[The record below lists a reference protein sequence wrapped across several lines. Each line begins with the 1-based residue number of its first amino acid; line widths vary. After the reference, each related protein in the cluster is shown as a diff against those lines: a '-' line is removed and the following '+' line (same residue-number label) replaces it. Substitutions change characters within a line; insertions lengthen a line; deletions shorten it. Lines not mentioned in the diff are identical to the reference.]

1 MIESNDPEIKI
12 DELIQKIVEQVGKS
26 QVNSHLASLQ
36 SNLDISKLKLSISYI
51 ESFIENAESRSI
63 ARTKWPD
70 KLNLFPFNLSGK
82 LQKIILKIMNFLF
95 KDQRE
100 INFSIIN
107 SLKESV
113 ALNHQLVEHIATLKT
128 QVDNNIQGLDERL
141 IAMDDR
147 FPGLDERLVAMN
159 NSIQG
164 LDERLIAMDNRFP
177 GLDERLIAMD
187 NRFPGLDE
195 RLVTLDNSIQQ
206 LNRRLIAVEN
216 RFQGVDERLVTL
228 DNSIQRIDDSI
239 NAIHT
244 LITNWLTGI
253 QERLDN
259 LNSLLQEIDEHKN
272 IVDTRIEKMGE
283 HLITTDNRLITANTH
298 LQEINERYIKNDSYL
313 KNDLMQ
319 QKRLITV
326 FLEEARKRLPEPFSQ
341 KQLQTL
347 LHEDMHF
354 LDAFYVAFEE
364 QFRGSREEIL
374 DRLKIYLPLIEQANI
389 GTPESPILDVGCGR
403 GEWLELLQKS
413 GYTAKGLDI
422 NKVMVE
428 QSRSRGFEV
437 IEADLMV
444 YVQSLP
450 DSSLGMITGFHII
463 EHLTFTKLMKFFSEV
478 VRVLKPGGLAIF
490 ETPNPQNVLVGSCN
504 FYFDPT
510 HHNPLPSSMIKFIL
524 ETQGLHQ
531 VKVMDLHPYPE
542 SYKVSGSEVAE
553 RFNDY
558 FYGAQDYAVVGYKL

>member
-1 MIESNDPEIKI
+1 MIESNYPETNI
-12 DELIQKIVEQVGKS
+12 DELIRKDVEHISKNQPHS
-26 QVNSHLASLQ
+26 QLVNSQ
-36 SNLDISKLKLSISYI
+36 SNLDTSKLKLSISYI
-51 ESFIENAESRSI
+51 ETFIENAESRSI
-63 ARTKWPD
+63 NRTKWPD
-70 KLNLFPFNLSGK
+70 KLNLFPFNLSAK
-82 LQKIILKIMNFLF
+82 LQKLILKIMNFIF

-128 QVDNNIQGLDERL
+128 QEDNNIQ
-141 IAMDDR
+141 
-147 FPGLDERLVAMN
+147 GLDERLVAMN

-177 GLDERLIAMD
+177 ALDERLIAMD
-187 NRFPGLDE
+187 NRLPELDE

-206 LNRRLIAVEN
+206 LDRRFIAVEN

-228 DNSIQRIDDSI
+228 DNSIQGIDDSL

-253 QERLDN
+253 QERLDT
-259 LNSLLQEIDEHKN
+259 LNRLVQEIDEHKN
-272 IVDTRIEKMGE
+272 VVDARIERMGNQ
-283 HLITTDNRLITANTH
+283 LITTDNCIVTANVRI
-298 LQEINERYIKNDSYL
+298 QETNEHYIRNDSYL

-326 FLEEARKRLPEPFSQ
+326 FLEDARKCLPEPFSQ
-341 KQLQTL
+341 KELETFVN
-347 LHEDMHF
+347 EDMHF

-374 DRLKIYLPLIEQANI
+374 DRLKVYLPLIEQVKI
-389 GTPESPILDVGCGR
+389 GTHESPILDVGCGR
-403 GEWLELLQKS
+403 GEWLELLQES
-413 GYTAKGLDI
+413 GYTARGLDI

-437 IEADLMV
+437 IEADVMV

-450 DSSLGMITGFHII
+450 DSSLGMVTGFHII

-510 HHNPLPSSMIKFIL
+510 HRNPLPSSMIKFIL

-531 VKVMDLHPYPE
+531 VKIINLHPYPE

>member
-1 MIESNDPEIKI
+1 M
-12 DELIQKIVEQVGKS
+12 
-26 QVNSHLASLQ
+26 
-36 SNLDISKLKLSISYI
+36 
-51 ESFIENAESRSI
+51 
-63 ARTKWPD
+63 
-70 KLNLFPFNLSGK
+70 
-82 LQKIILKIMNFLF
+82 
-95 KDQRE
+95 
-100 INFSIIN
+100 
-107 SLKESV
+107 
-113 ALNHQLVEHIATLKT
+113 
-128 QVDNNIQGLDERL
+128 QGLDKRL

-164 LDERLIAMDNRFP
+164 LDERLIAMDNRLP
-177 GLDERLIAMD
+177 E
-187 NRFPGLDE
+187 LDE

-206 LNRRLIAVEN
+206 LDRRLIAVEN
-216 RFQGVDERLVTL
+216 RFQGLDERLVTL
-228 DNSIQRIDDSI
+228 DNSIQGIDDSL

-244 LITNWLTGI
+244 LITNWLTDI
-253 QERLDN
+253 QERLDT
-259 LNSLLQEIDEHKN
+259 LNRLVQEIDEHKN
-272 IVDTRIEKMGE
+272 IVDARIEKMGDQ
-283 HLITTDNRLITANTH
+283 LITTDNRIITANARIH
-298 LQEINERYIKNDSYL
+298 EINEHYIRNDSYL

-326 FLEEARKRLPEPFSQ
+326 FLEDARKRLPEPFSQ
-341 KQLQTL
+341 KELEIFVN
-347 LHEDMHF
+347 EDMHF
-354 LDAFYVAFEE
+354 LDAFYAAFEE

-374 DRLKIYLPLIEQANI
+374 DRLKVYLPLIEQAKI
-389 GTPESPILDVGCGR
+389 GTHESPILDVGCGR
-403 GEWLELLQKS
+403 GEWLELLQES
-413 GYTAKGLDI
+413 GYTARGLDI

-437 IEADLMV
+437 IEADVIV

-531 VKVMDLHPYPE
+531 VKILNLHPYPE
-542 SYKVSGSEVAE
+542 TYKLSGSEVAE

>member
-1 MIESNDPEIKI
+1 MIESNYPETNI
-12 DELIQKIVEQVGKS
+12 DELIHKDIEHISKNQAHS
-26 QVNSHLASLQ
+26 QLLDSQSHLDT
-36 SNLDISKLKLSISYI
+36 SNLKLSISYI
-51 ESFIENAESRSI
+51 ESFLENAESRSI

-70 KLNLFPFNLSGK
+70 KLNLFPFNLSGN
-82 LQKIILKIMNFLF
+82 LQKIILKIMNFIF

-100 INFSIIN
+100 INFNIIN

-128 QVDNNIQGLDERL
+128 QVDNNIQK
-141 IAMDDR
+141 
-147 FPGLDERLVAMN
+147 LDERLVAMN

-164 LDERLIAMDNRFP
+164 LDERLIAMDDRFP
-177 GLDERLIAMD
+177 E
-187 NRFPGLDE
+187 LDE

-206 LNRRLIAVEN
+206 LDRRLIAVEN
-216 RFQGVDERLVTL
+216 RFQGLDERLVTL
-228 DNSIQRIDDSI
+228 DNSIQGIDDSL

-253 QERLDN
+253 QERLDT
-259 LNSLLQEIDEHKN
+259 LNRLVQEIDEHKN
-272 IVDTRIEKMGE
+272 IVDARIERMGAQ
-283 HLITTDNRLITANTH
+283 LITTDNRINTANARI
-298 LQEINERYIKNDSYL
+298 QEINEHYIRNDSYL

-326 FLEEARKRLPEPFSQ
+326 FLEDARKRLPEPFSQ
-341 KQLQTL
+341 KELETFVN
-347 LHEDMHF
+347 EDMRF
-354 LDAFYVAFEE
+354 FDAFYAAFEE

-374 DRLKIYLPLIEQANI
+374 DRLKVYLPLIEEANI
-389 GTPESPILDVGCGR
+389 GTDESPILDVGCGR
-403 GEWLELLQKS
+403 GEWLELLQES
-413 GYTAKGLDI
+413 GYTARGLDI

-437 IEADLMV
+437 IEADVML
-444 YVQSLP
+444 YTQSLP

-531 VKVMDLHPYPE
+531 VKVMNLHPYPE

>member
-1 MIESNDPEIKI
+1 MIESNYPETNI
-12 DELIQKIVEQVGKS
+12 DELIHKDVEHVSKNQAH
-26 QVNSHLASLQ
+26 SHLVDSQ
-36 SNLDISKLKLSISYI
+36 SHLDTSNLKLSISYI
-51 ESFIENAESRSI
+51 ETFIENAESRSS

-82 LQKIILKIMNFLF
+82 LQKLILKIVNFIF

-128 QVDNNIQGLDERL
+128 QVDNNMQGLDKRL

-177 GLDERLIAMD
+177 E
-187 NRFPGLDE
+187 LDE
-195 RLVTLDNSIQQ
+195 RLVTLDNSIQ
-206 LNRRLIAVEN
+206 
-216 RFQGVDERLVTL
+216 G
-228 DNSIQRIDDSI
+228 IDDSL

-244 LITNWLTGI
+244 LVTNWLTGI
-253 QERLDN
+253 QERLDT
-259 LNSLLQEIDEHKN
+259 LNRLVQEIDEHKN
-272 IVDTRIEKMGE
+272 IVDARIERMAAQ
-283 HLITTDNRLITANTH
+283 LITTDNRINTANARI
-298 LQEINERYIKNDSYL
+298 QEINEHYIRNDSYL

-319 QKRLITV
+319 QKRLMTV
-326 FLEEARKRLPEPFSQ
+326 FLEDARKRLPEPFSQ
-341 KQLQTL
+341 KELEIFVN
-347 LHEDMHF
+347 EDMHF
-354 LDAFYVAFEE
+354 LDAFYAAFEE

-374 DRLKIYLPLIEQANI
+374 DRLKVYLPLIEQAKI
-389 GTPESPILDVGCGR
+389 GTHESPILDVGCGR
-403 GEWLELLQKS
+403 GEWLELLQES
-413 GYTAKGLDI
+413 GYTARGLDI

-437 IEADLMV
+437 IEADVMV

-450 DSSLGMITGFHII
+450 DRSLGMITGFHII

-531 VKVMDLHPYPE
+531 VKILDLHPYPE
-542 SYKVSGSEVAE
+542 TYKLSGSEVAE

>member
-1 MIESNDPEIKI
+1 MIESNYPETNI
-12 DELIQKIVEQVGKS
+12 DELIHKNVEQISKNQAHS
-26 QVNSHLASLQ
+26 QLGDSQ
-36 SNLDISKLKLSISYI
+36 SNLDTSNLKLSISYI
-51 ESFIENAESRSI
+51 ETFIENAESRSS

-70 KLNLFPFNLSGK
+70 KLNLFPLNLSGK
-82 LQKIILKIMNFLF
+82 LQKLILKIMNFIF

-113 ALNHQLVEHIATLKT
+113 ALNHQMVEHIATLKT

-141 IAMDDR
+141 IAMDNR

-164 LDERLIAMDNRFP
+164 LDERLVAMDNRFP
-177 GLDERLIAMD
+177 ELDERLIAMD
-187 NRFPGLDE
+187 NRFPELDE

-206 LNRRLIAVEN
+206 LDRRLIAVEN
-216 RFQGVDERLVTL
+216 RFQGLDERLVTL
-228 DNSIQRIDDSI
+228 DNSIQGIDDSL

-244 LITNWLTGI
+244 LITNWLTGV
-253 QERLDN
+253 QERLDT
-259 LNSLLQEIDEHKN
+259 LNRLVQEIDEHKN
-272 IVDTRIEKMGE
+272 IVDARIERMGDQ
-283 HLITTDNRLITANTH
+283 LITTDNRINTANARI
-298 LQEINERYIKNDSYL
+298 QEINEHYIRNDSYL

-326 FLEEARKRLPEPFSQ
+326 FLEDARKRLPEPFTQ
-341 KQLQTL
+341 KELETFVN
-347 LHEDMHF
+347 EDMHF
-354 LDAFYVAFEE
+354 LDAFYAAFEE

-374 DRLKIYLPLIEQANI
+374 DRLKVYLPLIEEAKI
-389 GTPESPILDVGCGR
+389 GTYESPILDVGCGR
-403 GEWLELLQKS
+403 GEWLELLQES
-413 GYTAKGLDI
+413 GYTARGLDI

-437 IEADLMV
+437 IEADVMV

-463 EHLTFTKLMKFFSEV
+463 EHLTFPKLMKFFTEV

-531 VKVMDLHPYPE
+531 VKILNLHPYPE
-542 SYKVSGSEVAE
+542 TYKLSGSEVAE